1 MKSLAIIILSVGLLF
16 ASVDVNNA
24 DKKELMTLTGVGE
37 KRADS
42 IIKRR
47 KDKCFENVNEITEI
61 KGLGLKFIEKN
72 KQNLKVGKCKK

>member
-16 ASVDVNNA
+16 GSVDVNNA

-47 KDKCFENVNEITEI
+47 IDYCFENVNEITEI